1 MHTFHRCNI
10 RSIHYFLQKTH
21 LHSNK
26 RFLLQVQYLLE
37 LSHMLYPCPLIQT
50 GKGDDRKEEKKKKKK
65 LRLKSIWIGKKKK
78 KSKTVGEE
86 KMQGQKGK

>member
-21 LHSNK
+21 LHNNK

-50 GKGDDRKEEKKKKKK
+50 GKGDDRKGEKKIIIKVEQY
-65 LRLKSIWIGKKKK
+65 LNKK
-78 KSKTVGEE
+78 KSKTVGEK